1 MTTENNLYKKNTE
14 LLIKYR
20 EKLYEKYQD
29 LLSRK
34 EDWEYSCDELV
45 VQEARDGSP
54 VFRAKRG
61 GEEVRLNSPYRPW
74 EEARRWAGQFAV
86 QNMKTNIILF
96 GIGNGM
102 FPMAILER
110 LQEDGKLFLFEPCFE
125 MWETALH
132 HMDLEPLLTD
142 ERVLF
147 FFSDINSEEFI
158 ESIRVHTHWT
168 NVKSQVI
175 CHHTGYEKLFLE
187 EYHSFLVQIQKN
199 TQMTR
204 INRDTQ
210 NFFSKRM
217 VSNSVRNLV
226 FIKDSRLITDYVG
239 KIPREVP
246 AIIVAAGPSL
256 DKNIEILKKA
266 KGKAFILA
274 VDTAV
279 RHLVKH
285 NVMPDAMVTLDA
297 GKPSSYISDEA
308 IAEIPLFCALE
319 SRAEI
324 MEFHKGIKIW
334 FKSGSFLEQMYG
346 RYGKEFI
353 KYNPGGSVATA
364 AFSICCALE
373 FHQIVFVG
381 QDLAYS
387 GDVTHA
393 GGEVSRVINE
403 EYGIEMID
411 GVDGKPVKSRYDWI
425 IYRDWFEE
433 SIQEIKSFRSETEVI
448 DATEGGALIH
458 GSELMTLQ
466 EVIDRYCQR
475 EVDIAAII
483 QAEPPTFTEEE
494 YGELLCELK
503 DYPKELRTMK
513 EWARKAKRACEEALK
528 LLETSSASSRFPT
541 LQKTITESNQIVGE
555 QHIYELMDLY
565 ISQTST
571 EYLGDVF
578 MVSDDARQDEI
589 NMYQNALKVYQA
601 IYDASEEL
609 YPEFRE
615 VIDKIE

>member
-1 MTTENNLYKKNTE
+1 MAIEKNHYKKNTE

-20 EKLYEKYQD
+20 KKLYEKCQD
-29 LLSRK
+29 LWDKK
-34 EDWEYSCDELV
+34 EDWKYSCEELA
-45 VQEARDGSP
+45 VQEARDGNP
-54 VFRAKRG
+54 VFRVKRD

-74 EEARRWAGQFAV
+74 EEAKRWAGQFSV
-86 QNMKTNIILF
+86 QNMKTNVILF

-110 LQEDGKLFLFEPCFE
+110 LQEDAKLFLFEPCFKI
-125 MWETALH
+125 WEEAMH

-142 ERVLF
+142 QRVLF
-147 FFSDINSEEFI
+147 FFEDINPEEFV
-158 ESIRVHTHWT
+158 ESIRTHTHWT
-168 NVKSQVI
+168 NVKSQVV

-187 EYHSFLVQIQKN
+187 AYRSFLVHIQKN
-199 TQMTR
+199 MQMTR

-210 NFFSKRM
+210 NFFAKQM
-217 VSNSVRNLV
+217 VSNCIRNLM

-239 KIPREVP
+239 KIPRDIP

-256 DKNIEILKKA
+256 DKNIELLKDA

-285 NVMPDAMVTLDA
+285 EIMPDAMVTLDA
-297 GKPSSYISDEA
+297 GKPSSYISDGA
-308 IAEIPLFCALE
+308 VAEIPLFCALE
-319 SRAEI
+319 SKAEI

-334 FKSGSFLEQMYG
+334 FKSGAFLEQVYE

-373 FHQIVFVG
+373 FHQIIFVG

-393 GGEVSRVINE
+393 GGEVSRVLNE

-433 SIQEIKSFRSETEVI
+433 SIQEIKTFHSETQVI

-458 GSELMTLQ
+458 GSDVMTLQ

-475 EVDIAAII
+475 EVDVAAII
-483 QAEPPTFTEEE
+483 QAEPPTFTEKE

-503 DYPKELRTMK
+503 DYPKELRIMK
-513 EWARKAKRACEEALK
+513 ESARKAKRACEEALK
-528 LLETSSASSRFPT
+528 LLETAPASSRFPT
-541 LQKTITESNQIVGE
+541 LQKTITESNQTVGK
-555 QHIYELMDLY
+555 QHIYELMDIY
-565 ISQTST
+565 ISKTST

-589 NMYQNALKVYQA
+589 NMYQSALQVYQA

-615 VIDKIE
+615 VIDRIE